1 MVCTTF
7 FLEEWCI
14 FGFHF
19 ILWKHNPLSSIAKPF
34 DTWDSRGSFFLV
46 QGLILTFESVV
57 APLLSLVVQLFCF
70 AYTFLLKCSGSFINV
85 WYVLINLERHDSVIL
100 VGLVHFKH
108 WIYLHLTACFCFLL
122 VGDKVPAD
130 IRLTSIKSTTLRV
143 DQSILTGEN
152 NGFTN
157 PSWLFEGD
165 TGENTNSFIR
175 YRIWDHTLEYLFLIN
190 NKSHV
195 ALNKFKMF
203 KYYNFWIQNVECISL
218 FSNSLCGTLKFVF
231 FVCTALRG

>member
-1 MVCTTF
+1 MICIVF
-7 FLEEWCI
+7 FFEEWCI
-14 FGFHF
+14 FGLHF
-19 ILWKHNPLSSIAKPF
+19 ILWKHNPLSSIAKPLGVKPILQIQEVLSF
-34 DTWDSRGSFFLV
+34 WFMVSTWHLK
-46 QGLILTFESVV
+46 VV
-57 APLLSLVVQLFCF
+57 APLLSSVVQLSCF
-70 AYTFLLKCSGSFINV
+70 ACSFLLKCSGSFIAV
-85 WYVLINLERHDSVIL
+85 WYVLINLEWHNSVIL

-165 TGENTNSFIR
+165 TGENTKFYQQQDIISHSRDSVSFWI
-175 YRIWDHTLEYLFLIN
+175 
-190 NKSHV
+190 S
-195 ALNKFKMF
+195 
-203 KYYNFWIQNVECISL
+203 FWIQNVESTSL
-218 FSNSLCGTLKFVF
+218 FSSSLYVTLKFVF
-231 FVCTALRG
+231 LVCTALRG

>member
-1 MVCTTF
+1 MVYF
-7 FLEEWCI
+7 WPS
-14 FGFHF
+14 FH
-19 ILWKHNPLSSIAKPF
+19 PLKAQSIIVNCQAVRCKA

-46 QGLILTFESVV
+46 HGFNLTFESVV
-57 APLLSLVVQLFCF
+57 APLLSSVVQLSCF
-70 AYTFLLKCSGSFINV
+70 ACTFLLKCSGSFIAV
-85 WYVLINLERHDSVIL
+85 WYVLINLEWHDSVIL

-165 TGENTNSFIR
+165 TGENTKFYQQQDIISHSRDSVF
-175 YRIWDHTLEYLFLIN
+175 N
-190 NKSHV
+190 NESCV
-195 ALNKFKMF
+195 AWNKYKMF
-203 KYYNFWIQNVECISL
+203 KYYKFWIQNVESTSL
-218 FSNSLCGTLKFVF
+218 FSSSLYVTLKFVF
-231 FVCTALRG
+231 LVCTALRG